1 LCVISLI
8 IGNGSDGKSSRGS
21 RRMPRAEGASNGD
34 GGYEDDDMD
43 LVSVD
48 GRKIERKFKDAG
60 EMHVRDDY
68 TEQNFE

>member
-1 LCVISLI
+1 
-8 IGNGSDGKSSRGS
+8 
-21 RRMPRAEGASNGD
+21 MPRGGADGASNCD

-68 TEQNFE
+68 TEQNFG

>member
-1 LCVISLI
+1 
-8 IGNGSDGKSSRGS
+8 
-21 RRMPRAEGASNGD
+21 MPRAEGASNGE
-34 GGYEDDDMD
+34 GGYEYDDMD